1 MMILPILTY
10 GNTIKTVFTDSQL
23 VQLESF
29 ENRAKTVIGIPPIRS
44 MKETVESQI
53 CSMVER
59 CLKKEIGHES
69 FDNYCQMINHLKETK
84 NNNMLIK
91 LPKIKLEVAKQSF
104 YFSGA
109 KLFNGLPLTTQ
120 TSLKLN

>member
-1 MMILPILTY
+1 MILPILTY

-23 VQLESF
+23 VQLASF
-29 ENRAKTVIGIPPIRS
+29 KNWAKPVIGIPSIRS

-69 FDNYCQMINHLKETK
+69 FDNYCQMINHL
-84 NNNMLIK
+84 N
-91 LPKIKLEVAKQSF
+91 
-104 YFSGA
+104 
-109 KLFNGLPLTTQ
+109 
-120 TSLKLN
+120 